1 METPMLNRVP
11 QPILLRFALLADAAA
26 SGLMGVLTAAGA
38 GLLAPFLGL
47 PSPLLFWAG
56 LLLIPFA
63 LFVAWT
69 GTREQLPSGAVGA
82 VVIVNL
88 AWVAGSFALLALL
101 PHAPTALGYVFVIA
115 QALAVLVLA
124 LMQWI
129 GVGRAGRA
137 PVASIAA

>member
-1 METPMLNRVP
+1 MLNRVP
-11 QPILLRFALLADAAA
+11 QPSLLRFALLADALA
-26 SGLMGVLTAAGA
+26 SGAMGVLMTAGA

-47 PSPLLFWAG
+47 PFPPLFWAG

-69 GTREQLPSGAVGA
+69 GTREQPPSGAVGA
-82 VVIVNL
+82 VILVNL
-88 AWVAGSFALLALL
+88 AWVAGSFAFLALL
-101 PHAPTALGYVFVIA
+101 PHAPTALGYAFVIA

-124 LMQWI
+124 LMQWT
-129 GVGRAGRA
+129 GVGRTGRA